1 MQIYICHGTLNQDM
15 PLSAVSTLIFK
26 LKQYKNANFA
36 NFVYYGKT
44 RLFGSHSVGLFGCS
58 YQGSGSQDEPAG

>member
-1 MQIYICHGTLNQDM
+1 MQIYICHGILNQDM
-15 PLSAVSTLIFK
+15 LLTAVSTLIFK

-44 RLFGSHSVGLFGCS
+44 RLFCSHSAGLFGCW
-58 YQGSGSQDEPAG
+58 YQGSGSQDEPAD